1 MNIKNVNQSMI
12 SGGSIN
18 DSGNGNNNDYDKTIK
33 QVQKTSF
40 WISLVTGIIS
50 SLIASIVYNWLCN

>member
-1 MNIKNVNQSMI
+1 MI
-12 SGGSIN
+12 AGGSIN
-18 DSGNGNNNDYDKTIK
+18 DSVNGNNNDYDKTIK